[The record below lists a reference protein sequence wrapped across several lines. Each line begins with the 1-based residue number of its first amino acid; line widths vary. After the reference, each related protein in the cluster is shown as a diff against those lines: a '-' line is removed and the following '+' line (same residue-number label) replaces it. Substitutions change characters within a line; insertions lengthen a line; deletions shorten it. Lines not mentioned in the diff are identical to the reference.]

1 MLWRAKNM
9 KAVTC
14 FALIAC
20 LLAPQYTCAQKT
32 VSIGTSE
39 APPHTIN
46 GKYKGI
52 DLDITALVLNKLG
65 YQVNFH
71 FFGLARSAIE
81 VHAGRLDATTPIFWQ
96 EDKPGI
102 YSSNAIINYLPTVFS
117 LSKNEFSPK
126 RLSDLTGHSIITFQ
140 GAKGYFGEEFI
151 MLSQQGH
158 YHEINDMSVIPQL
171 LYKERFDYAVLDKY
185 VFYYFY
191 LQTSEDKIIDIFD
204 EFNLIPQVPSSV
216 AFHDKILRDEFND
229 MLKQLKP
236 TEEYQAIIKRYLNQ
250 IPP

>member
-1 MLWRAKNM
+1 M
-9 KAVTC
+9 KAVVS
-14 FALIAC
+14 FALIIY
-20 LLAPQYTCAQKT
+20 LLVPQLVCAKKT
-32 VSIGTSE
+32 ISIGTSE

-46 GKYKGI
+46 GKNKGI

-117 LSKNEFSPK
+117 LAKNEFSPK
-126 RLSDLTGHSIITFQ
+126 SLTDLTGHSIITFQ
-140 GAKGYFGEEFI
+140 GATGYFGEEFV
-151 MLSQQGH
+151 MLSQQSH
-158 YHEINDMSVIPQL
+158 YHEVNDMSVIPQL
-171 LYKERFDYAVLDKY
+171 LDKERFDYAVLDKY

-191 LQTSEDKIIDIFD
+191 FQTSEDNRTDIFD

-216 AFHDKILRDEFND
+216 AFHDKQLRDEFND
-229 MLKQLKP
+229 MLKQVKT
-236 TEEYQAIIKRYLNQ
+236 TEEYQAIIKRYLNRTQ
-250 IPP
+250 P